1 MHLVPLIRTATVP
14 GGFLRVLPTGGAAL
28 SEQGPV
34 GITSLTKNATLS
46 SGTTYYY
53 DVVTSAANTFAVT
66 DPVTVIGSTGA
77 DGLIGATVKVVTDST
92 HFTIS
97 MRSVNITSTVTD
109 GKISYAFPNQIGKV
123 SGDGTTLTFTTWGV
137 HGLVAGQKLNISG
150 ITPTGYNV
158 TGGTIVAAAANSNV
172 FTVLGTTTAAYTSGG
187 LITGTTS
194 TGFIPDALGHDA
206 TTGQM
211 SPAGLHDHQLLGR

>member
-1 MHLVPLIRTATVP
+1 MDDLV
-14 GGFLRVLPTGGAAL
+14 
-28 SEQGPV
+28 
-34 GITSLTKNATLS
+34 
-46 SGTTYYY
+46 
-53 DVVTSAANTFAVT
+53 
-66 DPVTVIGSTGA
+66 
-77 DGLIGATVKVVTDST
+77 
-92 HFTIS
+92 
-97 MRSVNITSTVTD
+97 
-109 GKISYAFPNQIGKV
+109 
-123 SGDGTTLTFTTWGV
+123 TFTTWGV

-211 SPAGLHDHQLLGR
+211 SPAVYTTTNYWAVDDHSYSGTYSGTFPEAAPTAVIANISQWCATCHTRYMAGSGAWGVSSGDTTFTFRHRSQSGKENSPNCLQCHVAHGSNAAMSGTESAKVTTPNGAGAAGSSKLLRVDNRGTCNMCHNL